1 MASVSVSELVLFIAA
16 LTVAAGV
23 ATTLT
28 ASVSDISQV
37 VSERG
42 SGVAD
47 QIATDVEIISDPGS
61 PSSIYDDAG
70 RGNVTVLVKNTGG
83 TTLPADP
90 DVIEF
95 LVNGTYT
102 RVSNVSVVGTD
113 TWSEGEVATVTA
125 QRSLPPGEHRV
136 VVIVE
141 GDRETLRFRVP

>member
-42 SGVAD
+42 SGVAEK
-47 QIATDVEIISDPGS
+47 IASDVEVISDPGS
-61 PSSIYDDAG
+61 PASIYDDAG
-70 RGNVTVLVKNTGG
+70 SGNVTVLVKNTGG
-83 TTLPADP
+83 DTLPTDP
-90 DVIEF
+90 DAIEF

-102 RVSNVSVVGTD
+102 QVSTVTVVGTD
-113 TWSEGEVATVTA
+113 SWSEGEVAIVTA
-125 QRSLPPGEHRV
+125 KRSLPSGEHRI
-136 VVIVE
+136 VVIVN